1 MLTASIIGEV
11 LCASYID
18 KKHRMAR
25 PQFTVDTD
33 WSYAYEEK
41 DVVVLRKE
49 FPDSPFHC
57 WMGRTIIQR
66 PMREIADFLQDPA
79 SVPIYDKH
87 IVESKHI
94 KVLSESETHKDVI
107 AYYLAEA
114 RECLVTA
121 KRDFSFFVRHT
132 HFDDKYV
139 MTVLSVDHPECPPL
153 DGVPRAQLLEGSG
166 WHLERHMGS
175 NSRTLVTYIVHTDL
189 KELPPIIAN
198 RVLKRQPLNAYYV
211 KSHLMKLHLQ
221 EEQLSATF
229 YLPLPIPQSHE
240 DSQKS
245 YSYSGRHFEEQL
257 SVRAFTSRQT
267 EIVNRGAVTLPQN
280 DSSQSCWDST
290 QVSSHSHSHED
301 NNDTEPRMQDHQP
314 ATDPGFTDS
323 D

>member
-1 MLTASIIGEV
+1 MIWISG
-11 LCASYID
+11 
-18 KKHRMAR
+18 
-25 PQFTVDTD
+25 
-33 WSYAYEEK
+33 
-41 DVVVLRKE
+41 
-49 FPDSPFHC
+49 
-57 WMGRTIIQR
+57 
-66 PMREIADFLQDPA
+66 LQ
-79 SVPIYDKH
+79 
-87 IVESKHI
+87 
-94 KVLSESETHKDVI
+94 
-107 AYYLAEA
+107 
-114 RECLVTA
+114 
-121 KRDFSFFVRHT
+121 
-132 HFDDKYV
+132 
-139 MTVLSVDHPECPPL
+139 
-153 DGVPRAQLLEGSG
+153 
-166 WHLERHMGS
+166 
-175 NSRTLVTYIVHTDL
+175 TDL